1 MPEMSSCVPRHAL
14 LEPVLGLEGASL
26 LLSEGTKRKGYL
38 VIRAAVR
45 APPSA
50 SWAGGGGGLQVC
62 QEAVVLGQSQS
73 ADIAEKMLLLKTENV
88 LEKSFLNSSEN
99 APRSAQSVVSSPDGL
114 ND

>member
-50 SWAGGGGGLQVC
+50 SWAGGGGGTASV
-62 QEAVVLGQSQS
+62 
-73 ADIAEKMLLLKTENV
+73 
-88 LEKSFLNSSEN
+88 
-99 APRSAQSVVSSPDGL
+99 PRSSCLRTIPEC
-114 ND
+114 